1 MATDLQHEPS
11 VAQLVSGIIDDAQR
25 LMVQHADLLKA
36 DIRKDLRDAKEAGYS
51 LGIGG
56 ALLGIG
62 GLLLLFMIAHL
73 LNWLWPEY
81 IPLWGGFGIVGG
93 ILALAGGVIFFQGQQ
108 KLDQINPLPENSV
121 EAVKEDLQWKTNSR

>member
-51 LGIGG
+51 LGVGG
-56 ALLGIG
+56 GLLGAG
-62 GLLLLFMIAHL
+62 GLLLLFMVAHFL
-73 LNWLWPEY
+73 HWMWDV
-81 IPLWGGFGIVGG
+81 PLWGSFGITGG
-93 ILALAGGVIFFQGQQ
+93 ILTLAGGFLFYRGQGQ
-108 KLDQINPLPENSV
+108 LDKINPLPENSV
-121 EAVKEDLQWKTNSR
+121 EAVKEDLQWKTKSM

>member
-25 LMVQHADLLKA
+25 LMVQHAELLKA
-36 DIRKDLRDAKEAGYS
+36 DIRKDLHDAKEAGYS

-56 ALLGIG
+56 VLLGVG
-62 GLLLLFMIAHL
+62 GLLLLCMVALL
-73 LNWLWPEY
+73 LNALWPDY

-93 ILALAGGVIFFQGQQ
+93 VLTLAGGIVFFRGQQ
-108 KLDQINPLPENSV
+108 QLDKINPLPENSV
-121 EAVKEDLQWKTNSR
+121 EAVKEDLQWKTNPK